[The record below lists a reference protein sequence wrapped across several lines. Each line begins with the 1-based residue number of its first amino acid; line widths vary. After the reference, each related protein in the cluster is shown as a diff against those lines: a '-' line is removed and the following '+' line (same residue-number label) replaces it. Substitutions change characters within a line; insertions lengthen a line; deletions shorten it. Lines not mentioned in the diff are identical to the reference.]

1 MLTLTPL
8 VPDKNSD
15 VTVHIVLNDFGHLGR
30 AYVETDEAEAD
41 EATIV
46 ENILSGQ
53 YSRPLRVV
61 AFNTAE
67 GWARDVTE
75 DIACAVLDRA
85 GREHSPIGQAARE
98 FLERALGVDAPV
110 GG

>member
-85 GREHSPIGQAARE
+85 GREHSPIGQAAQE
-98 FLERALGVDAPV
+98 FLEGALGVDETL
-110 GG
+110 GD

>member
-41 EATIV
+41 EASIV
-46 ENILSGQ
+46 ENILTGQ
-53 YSRPLRVV
+53 YSRPLRVI

-67 GWARDVTE
+67 DWARDVTE

-85 GREHSPIGQAARE
+85 GREHSPIGQAAQE
-98 FLERALGVDAPV
+98 FLERALGVDAPA
-110 GG
+110 GD